1 MCQNIAFRKLLRL
14 WGPSDGEC
22 VGEIWAQNNS
32 LARRASSAAD
42 SFDQY
47 PWPGSHTHEE
57 KVSTTVYCGRIQ
69 RQRKAQADVLEAQEG
84 LQDRLLITIHLAVLW
99 MAGCTEEAVCTRGLL
114 RPASARRPPGNTCT
128 RQPLWE
134 PTPVSSYLE
143 ISEAESIGWDQTPL
157 QWAMWICHLCNQNLG
172 RHSTSFGK
180 WLHVTSWALQL
191 WTVPLRLPSL
201 RMQEWSLDMKGQFPQ
216 HSLWRAVRTMLY
228 FKKGTVM
235 PSVPVLW
242 QWCSSARLIQAGHG
256 QLTQNYTLSC
266 KTNMQLLNAFLL
278 LHMLWEYCA

>member
-1 MCQNIAFRKLLRL
+1 M
-14 WGPSDGEC
+14 
-22 VGEIWAQNNS
+22 
-32 LARRASSAAD
+32 
-42 SFDQY
+42 
-47 PWPGSHTHEE
+47 
-57 KVSTTVYCGRIQ
+57 
-69 RQRKAQADVLEAQEG
+69 LEAQEG

-216 HSLWRAVRTMLY
+216 HSLWRAVRTVRICC
-228 FKKGTVM
+228 T
-235 PSVPVLW
+235 SRRE
-242 QWCSSARLIQAGHG
+242 QWCHLYQFSDSDALQLDWYRLAMVNSFRITHFRAKPTCSFWMHFCFCICFESIAHNSLYEYSS
-256 QLTQNYTLSC
+256 T
-266 KTNMQLLNAFLL
+266 TNSFPSQINFFFFF
-278 LHMLWEYCA
+278 